1 MTQPTGSGDPRDPRY
16 AGAPVTA
23 DPRYVEA
30 PQPAP
35 LQPVRPV
42 QYGEPVRRVETDAT
56 YAPSWR
62 GWRAGQIVYT
72 IGGIVVV
79 LIVIRIIFELLGANP
94 NAGFSNLIYTITAPL
109 VAPFQGVFPTPQSH
123 GSILDLAAVLA
134 IIVYALLTWGIARLF
149 EFMRRRSMPTA

>member
-1 MTQPTGSGDPRDPRY
+1 MTQPTGSGDPRDPGY

-30 PQPAP
+30 SQPMP
-35 LQPVRPV
+35 LRPV
-42 QYGEPVRRVETDAT
+42 QPVRRVEADTT

-72 IGGIVVV
+72 IGGIVAV
-79 LIVIRIIFELLGANP
+79 LIAIRIILELFAANP
-94 NAGFSNLIYTITAPL
+94 KAGFSNLIYTITAPL

-134 IIVYALLTWGIARLF
+134 IIVYGLLTWGIARLF
-149 EFMRRRSMPTA
+149 ELIRRRSMPTT

>member
-16 AGAPVTA
+16 ASAPVTA
-23 DPRYVEA
+23 DPPYVEA

-35 LQPVRPV
+35 LQPVQPA
-42 QYGEPVRRVETDAT
+42 RRVQADAT

-72 IGGIVVV
+72 IGGIVAV
-79 LIVIRIIFELLGANP
+79 LLVFRIILELLAANP

-149 EFMRRRSMPTA
+149 ELMRRRATPTA

>member
-1 MTQPTGSGDPRDPRY
+1 
-16 AGAPVTA
+16 VN
-23 DPRYVEA
+23 
-30 PQPAP
+30 
-35 LQPVRPV
+35 
-42 QYGEPVRRVETDAT
+42 TDAT

-72 IGGIVVV
+72 IGAIVAV
-79 LIVIRIIFELLGANP
+79 LIVIRIIFELLAANP

-134 IIVYALLTWGIARLF
+134 IIVYALLTWGIARVF
-149 EFMRRRSMPTA
+149 ELIRRRSTPTS

>member
-1 MTQPTGSGDPRDPRY
+1 
-16 AGAPVTA
+16 VN
-23 DPRYVEA
+23 
-30 PQPAP
+30 
-35 LQPVRPV
+35 
-42 QYGEPVRRVETDAT
+42 TDAT

-72 IGGIVVV
+72 IGAIVAV
-79 LIVIRIIFELLGANP
+79 LIVIRIIFELLAANP

-134 IIVYALLTWGIARLF
+134 IIVYALLTWGIARVF
-149 EFMRRRSMPTA
+149 ELMRRRSTPTS

>member
-1 MTQPTGSGDPRDPRY
+1 MMQPTGSGDPRDPRY

-23 DPRYVEA
+23 DPPYGEA
-30 PQPAP
+30 PQPTP
-35 LQPVRPV
+35 LQPV
-42 QYGEPVRRVETDAT
+42 QYGAPVRRVETDAT

-72 IGGIVVV
+72 IGSIVAV
-79 LIVIRIIFELLGANP
+79 LLVIRIIFELLAANP

-123 GSILDLAAVLA
+123 GNILDLAAVLA

-149 EFMRRRSMPTA
+149 ELIRRRATPTT